1 MQEKEFILCAAIKYK
16 NTVICGRR
24 HDDCYTILKKL
35 LTPYIHPDDIILP
48 GREDQGFI
56 TSTNRYVDR
65 KEAFK
70 IAKENN
76 QIRYGLLASDNDS
89 DSILISE
96 NLY

>member
-1 MQEKEFILCAAIKYK
+1 MNKKEFILCAAIKYQD
-16 NTVICGRR
+16 TVICGRR
-24 HDDCYTILKKL
+24 HGDCYTILKKL

-48 GREDQGFI
+48 EREYQGFI

-76 QIRYGLLASDNDS
+76 QIWHNLFDDVDEN
-89 DSILISE
+89 ILTSE
-96 NLY
+96 DLY